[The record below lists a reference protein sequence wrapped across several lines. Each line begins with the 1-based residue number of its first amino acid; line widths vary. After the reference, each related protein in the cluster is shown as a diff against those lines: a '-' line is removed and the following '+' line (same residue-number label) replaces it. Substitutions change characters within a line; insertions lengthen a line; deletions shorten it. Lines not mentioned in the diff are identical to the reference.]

1 MWILFV
7 FFNSHRRLPLY
18 LKFQPFHKFRCC
30 SGFFRRWIS
39 VTFGESVD
47 AISVPY
53 NKVLHLRQETSIKL
67 SGLLPT
73 ARVKPGSNS
82 FFNAKTYLFC
92 LFCVN
97 NNFVIH
103 PLMDFA
109 SQYSKKKKKSNAI
122 DDAKNKISKIRKCF
136 NFRRSIMM
144 DPFCMKIE
152 KLVEAQVPITLS
164 ILIPFRIL

>member
-92 LFCVN
+92 LFRVN

-109 SQYSKKKKKSNAI
+109 SQYSKKKIQTLLTMRKTKSQKFDNVSTFGDRLWWI
-122 DDAKNKISKIRKCF
+122 HFVWKLKNWLKRKC
-136 NFRRSIMM
+136 
-144 DPFCMKIE
+144 
-152 KLVEAQVPITLS
+152 Q
-164 ILIPFRIL
+164 